1 MHYWQRQGQS
11 SLPPCPH
18 LGLQAISRSSRSDQG
33 GGSGEAPATQLMVS
47 AVGAGGG
54 DVEGV
59 SRSEGLPPHYGSPAD
74 SVTARAEE
82 EDKGGGQLVGGDAV
96 PSPGLTRR
104 HIPIPGDLGPHDARH
119 ISRKIVLHAD
129 DLGAMH
135 TVDALGVMWRRQS
148 GLNRVELRQ

>member
-33 GGSGEAPATQLMVS
+33 GGSGEAPANQLMVS

-59 SRSEGLPPHYGSPAD
+59 SRSCRPTMAAQLIVSQSGQKKKTRGEVSWWEGMLSHPLASPAGT
-74 SVTARAEE
+74 SLSPVILVPTMRATFPA
-82 EDKGGGQLVGGDAV
+82 KSYCTLMTSA
-96 PSPGLTRR
+96 PCTP
-104 HIPIPGDLGPHDARH
+104 
-119 ISRKIVLHAD
+119 
-129 DLGAMH
+129 
-135 TVDALGVMWRRQS
+135 
-148 GLNRVELRQ
+148 